1 MIEYNDIKIKQLFME
16 VFLFMDISQIPY
28 YFSEYIMH
36 FDKYI
41 PLVMASYGSLIYFIL
56 FMIIFCETGLVVTP
70 FLPGDSL
77 LFACGALSAT
87 ANSLHFGTLFTI
99 CLAAAILG
107 DTSNYWIGEK
117 FGKKLLESHN
127 RLIKPEHVEK
137 AQKFYEKHG
146 HKAIFL
152 CRFVPIVRTF
162 APFVAGIGT
171 MHYST
176 FLRYNVIGG
185 LVWVGLFTGA
195 GYFFGNIPF
204 VKENFSHVALGII
217 IVSVLPIVY
226 EFAKAKMGKE

>member
-1 MIEYNDIKIKQLFME
+1 MIEYNEIKFKLLFTE

-41 PLVMASYGSLIYFIL
+41 PMVMASYGSLIYFIL

-87 ANSLHFGTLFTI
+87 ANSLHFGTLFAI

-162 APFVAGIGT
+162 
-171 MHYST
+171 YST

>member
-1 MIEYNDIKIKQLFME
+1 
-16 VFLFMDISQIPY
+16 MDISQLFF
-28 YFSEYIMH
+28 YFNEYIMH

-41 PLVMASYGSLIYFIL
+41 PAVMAAYGSLIYFIL
-56 FMIIFCETGLVVTP
+56 FLIIFCETGLVVTP

-87 ANSLHFGTLFTI
+87 SEGLHFGTLFLI
-99 CLAAAILG
+99 CLSAAILG

-127 RLIKPEHVEK
+127 PLIKPEHVEK

-162 APFVAGIGT
+162 APLVAGIGT
-171 MHYST
+171 MHYRT
-176 FLRYNVIGG
+176 FLEYNVTGG
-185 LVWVGLFTGA
+185 FTWVALFTVA
-195 GYFFGNIPF
+195 GYFFGNISF
-204 VKENFSHVALGII
+204 VKNNFSHVALGII
-217 IVSVLPIVY
+217 IVSVLPLVY
-226 EFAKAKMGKE
+226 EFIKAKREQQEEI

>member
-1 MIEYNDIKIKQLFME
+1 
-16 VFLFMDISQIPY
+16 MDISQIPF

-41 PLVMASYGSLIYFIL
+41 PVVMASYGSLIYFIL

-87 ANSLHFGTLFTI
+87 ANSLHFGTLF
-99 CLAAAILG
+99 AG

-117 FGKKLLESHN
+117 FGQKLLESHN
-127 RLIKPEHVEK
+127 RLIKPDHVEK

-146 HKAIFL
+146 PKAIFL

-176 FLRYNVIGG
+176 FLHYNVIGG
-185 LVWVGLFTGA
+185 LTWVGLFTG
-195 GYFFGNIPF
+195 
-204 VKENFSHVALGII
+204 LGII

-226 EFAKAKMGKE
+226 EFIKAKTGKE

>member
-1 MIEYNDIKIKQLFME
+1 
-16 VFLFMDISQIPY
+16 MDISQLFF
-28 YFSEYIMH
+28 YFNEYVMH

-41 PLVMASYGSLIYFIL
+41 PAVMATYGSLIYFIL

-87 ANSLHFGTLFTI
+87 ANSLHFGTLFVI
-99 CLAAAILG
+99 CLVAAILG
-107 DTSNYWIGEK
+107 EK
-117 FGKKLLESHN
+117 FGQKLLESHN

-146 HKAIFL
+146 PKAIFL

-176 FLRYNVIGG
+176 FIKYNITGG
-185 LVWVGLFTGA
+185 LTWVALFTGA

-217 IVSVLPIVY
+217 IVSILPIVY
-226 EFAKAKMGKE
+226 EFVKTKMGKE

>member
-1 MIEYNDIKIKQLFME
+1 
-16 VFLFMDISQIPY
+16 MDISQIPF

-41 PLVMASYGSLIYFIL
+41 PVVMASYGSLIYFIL

-99 CLAAAILG
+99 CLVAAILG

-117 FGKKLLESHN
+117 FGMKLLQSN
-127 RLIKPEHVEK
+127 NSLIKPEHVEK

-176 FLRYNVIGG
+176 FLHYNVIGG
-185 LVWVGLFTGA
+185 LTWVGLFTGA

-226 EFAKAKMGKE
+226 EFIKAKTGKE

>member
-1 MIEYNDIKIKQLFME
+1 
-16 VFLFMDISQIPY
+16 MDISQIPF

-41 PLVMASYGSLIYFIL
+41 PVVMASYGSLIYFIL

-87 ANSLHFGTLFTI
+87 ANSLHFGTLFAI
-99 CLAAAILG
+99 CLTAAILG

-117 FGKKLLESHN
+117 FGQKLLESHN
-127 RLIKPEHVEK
+127 RLIKPDHVEK

-171 MHYST
+171 MHYRT
-176 FLRYNVIGG
+176 FLHYNVIGG
-185 LVWVGLFTGA
+185 LTWVGLFTGA

-226 EFAKAKMGKE
+226 EFIKAKTGKE

>member
-1 MIEYNDIKIKQLFME
+1 
-16 VFLFMDISQIPY
+16 MDISQLFF
-28 YFSEYIMH
+28 YFNEYVMH

-41 PLVMASYGSLIYFIL
+41 PAVMATYGSLIYFIL

-87 ANSLHFGTLFTI
+87 ANSLHFGTLFVI
-99 CLAAAILG
+99 CLVAAILG

-117 FGKKLLESHN
+117 FGQKLLESHN

-146 HKAIFL
+146 PKAIFL

-176 FLRYNVIGG
+176 FIKYNITGG
-185 LVWVGLFTGA
+185 LTWVALFTGA

-217 IVSVLPIVY
+217 IVSILLIVY
-226 EFAKAKMGKE
+226 EFVKTKMGKE